1 MESNIYQL
9 EFVSQTFI
17 IDFVFVFTFMLSL
30 LALTGKW
37 PVVVRLGSNDIGIAQ
52 YYISFLSGIWSI

>member
-37 PVVVRLGSNDIGIAQ
+37 PVVIRLGSNDIGIQ
-52 YYISFLSGIWSI
+52 YYISF